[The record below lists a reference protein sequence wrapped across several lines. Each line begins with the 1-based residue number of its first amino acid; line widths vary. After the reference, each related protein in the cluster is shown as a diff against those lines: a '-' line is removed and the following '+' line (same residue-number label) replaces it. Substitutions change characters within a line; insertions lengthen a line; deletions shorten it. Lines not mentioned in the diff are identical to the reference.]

1 MFLGSAAL
9 FSVLQQN
16 KDQESGDQDHSNDDH
31 DIDVSGHRRK
41 KIVLRVGGGKQC
53 GEQIFHDLIH
63 FHRWI
68 SAVQYRYGH
77 YIGIFSECQ

>member
-31 DIDVSGHRRK
+31 DINISGHRRK
-41 KIVLRVGGGKQC
+41 KIVLRGGGGEQC

-63 FHRWI
+63 FRWVI
-68 SAVQYRYGH
+68 WAVRYRYCH
-77 YIGIFSECQ
+77 YTGFFSKCQ